1 VSLIEIN
8 EFLYWPQAGL
18 LYPFYIGLLY
28 IGFYILTIIELVKS
42 ISKTTHSSKQR
53 KILILILVAFSVSLA
68 AGATNFPLWFGV
80 NLNPYGNFILI
91 FVYVFLLAYAMI
103 KYNLM
108 SVKYF
113 AADMIMV
120 VLNIVAFSSI
130 FISDTKIDY
139 IVNTIFFL
147 GVAGIS
153 VVLKKSFNQEIIQ
166 KEQLE
171 KSTIEIKRANK
182 ELKKL
187 DKAKSEFISI
197 ASHQLRTPLTAI
209 KGYISLILE
218 GAYGKNSPETEAALN
233 KVFLANERIIQL
245 VEDLLNITR
254 IESGRL
260 EYHYDDNIQIEE
272 ILETLKDTFILRTKE
287 KNLEFKIQTPD
298 KKLPPIKADK
308 SKLTEVISNLIDNAI
323 KYTDKGY
330 VHVIAQEK
338 RKFIRITIKDSGV
351 GISKDSLKS
360 LFTKFSRGTD
370 NTKLYTEGTGLG
382 LYVGKNLIEEQ
393 GGRVYAKSDGPG
405 KGSEFIVE
413 MPIQ

>member
-1 VSLIEIN
+1 MNFMLMFNVKLVAPFASGLVLIVP
-8 EFLYWPQAGL
+8 FLSGYAMTKYNMMNIKL
-18 LYPFYIGLLY
+18 
-28 IGFYILTIIELVKS
+28 ILTKLLV
-42 ISKTTHSSKQR
+42 
-53 KILILILVAFSVSLA
+53 L
-68 AGATNFPLWFGV
+68 
-80 NLNPYGNFILI
+80 
-91 FVYVFLLAYAMI
+91 
-103 KYNLM
+103 
-108 SVKYF
+108 
-113 AADMIMV
+113 
-120 VLNIVAFSSI
+120 VLNILAIVAI
-130 FISDTKIDY
+130 FTASTPTEYAIKISFAIMVFVLSY
-139 IVNTIFFL
+139 FL
-147 GVAGIS
+147 H
-153 VVLKKSFNQEIIQ
+153 KSFDNVADQR
-166 KEQLE
+166 KQLE

-218 GAYGKNSPETEAALN
+218 GAYGKNSPETETALN

-323 KYTDKGY
+323 KYTKEGY

-393 GGRVYAKSDGPG
+393 GGRIYAKSDGPG